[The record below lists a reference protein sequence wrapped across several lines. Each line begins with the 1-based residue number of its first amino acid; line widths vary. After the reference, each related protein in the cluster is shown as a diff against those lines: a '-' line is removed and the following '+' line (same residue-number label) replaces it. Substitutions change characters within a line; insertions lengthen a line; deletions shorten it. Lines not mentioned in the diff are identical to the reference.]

1 MDNMDAN
8 ALIVFHHVA
17 RTASLSKAAE
27 ELGLSRSAL
36 SHRIKAI
43 ELRLGCPLLVRTTR
57 SLTLTEA
64 GHRLAE
70 YAASMAHTLQQANF
84 LGQGLN
90 RDAAGLLRIS
100 APPGLGA
107 MWLKPLIMA
116 YMQANPGVQVDLR
129 LSEQSVDM
137 LRDAADLAIRVTARP
152 PDNVVAKKLF
162 AVSWH
167 LCATPQL
174 LARLPQ
180 VLTPRDGELSA
191 VQLAA
196 LPLAG
201 FSRLPRFRPPQL
213 TRGAEQIVL
222 QQEPVL
228 VSNDLALVR
237 DAVMAS
243 LGMAVLPDYCV
254 RQDLAAGRLLCL
266 LPDWQVAATNGDIA
280 YALHLPG
287 RLVPLRIRRLIDFL
301 AAQLPAA

>member
-1 MDNMDAN
+1 MKNLDAN

-17 RTASLSKAAE
+17 RTASLSKAAQ

-43 ELRLGCPLLVRTTR
+43 ELQLGCPLLVRTTR
-57 SLTLTEA
+57 SVTLTEA
-64 GHRLAE
+64 GHRLAGH
-70 YAASMAHTLQQANF
+70 AAHMAQTLQQANL

-90 RDAAGLLRIS
+90 QDAGGLLRIS

-107 MWLKPLIMA
+107 MWLKPLIMN
-116 YMQANPGVQVDLR
+116 YMRSNPRINVDLR

-137 LRDAADLAIRVTARP
+137 LRDAADLAIRVTSRP

-167 LCATPQL
+167 LCVAPQL

-180 VLTPRDGELSA
+180 QPDAAG
-191 VQLAA
+191 LAH

-201 FSRLPRFRPPQL
+201 FSRLQRFRAPQL
-213 TRGAEQIVL
+213 SRGAEQIQL
-222 QQEPVL
+222 LQEPVL
-228 VSNDLALVR
+228 VSNDLGLVKETVV
-237 DAVMAS
+237 AG
-243 LGMAVLPDYCV
+243 LGMAVLPDYCI
-254 RQDLAAGRLLCL
+254 RQELAAGQLLRL
-266 LPDWQVAATNGDIA
+266 LPDWTADAANGDIA

-287 RLVPLRIRRLIDFL
+287 RMVPLRIRRLLEFL
-301 AAQLPAA
+301 SSQPVLPLVQ